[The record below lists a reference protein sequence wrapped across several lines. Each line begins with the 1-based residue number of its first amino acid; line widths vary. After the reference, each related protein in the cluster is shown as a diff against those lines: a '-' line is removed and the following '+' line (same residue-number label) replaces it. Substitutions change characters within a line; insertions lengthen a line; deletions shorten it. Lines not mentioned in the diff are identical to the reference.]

1 MGYKNIIEIL
11 TKDCERYRLSEMG
24 FIDLDKIEDEAK
36 SILSKQPNDNGE
48 SFSQWKQRTFREYYR
63 EKGFS
68 NFCREHINDP
78 RFEKMIFSL
87 LKTHLAYI
95 RKENGITE
103 VDKYLAPDNDSI
115 SYGLSKEYFEEIYTL
130 NINPFTIFG
139 NPAELEQWCKET
151 ISRHFPVEHDTII
164 EKMESND
171 RFIWEKF
178 YIKLKGIAAAIC
190 YQMSKTQGEN
200 NIHDLWSDTCLTINK
215 AVTTGIMTPPI
226 TAKSI
231 ISYAVGIIKNKNREG
246 FRRAKETP
254 IQIDSVQHRIEEE
267 NIDNFFDNPITL
279 PENFPSHS
287 FRFSNYIDT
296 TDHDSV
302 KGYFIVI
309 LYNKKHPLHSK
320 LIEGVE
326 DKVQKLFLHYIDN
339 LSYEQI
345 VTKYHGEQKGLDLI
359 RHTAQLRQEIK
370 RVKETLLKRY
380 HKLLK
385 ENL

>member
-1 MGYKNIIEIL
+1 
-11 TKDCERYRLSEMG
+11 
-24 FIDLDKIEDEAK
+24 
-36 SILSKQPNDNGE
+36 
-48 SFSQWKQRTFREYYR
+48 
-63 EKGFS
+63 
-68 NFCREHINDP
+68 
-78 RFEKMIFSL
+78 
-87 LKTHLAYI
+87 
-95 RKENGITE
+95 
-103 VDKYLAPDNDSI
+103 
-115 SYGLSKEYFEEIYTL
+115 
-130 NINPFTIFG
+130 
-139 NPAELEQWCKET
+139 
-151 ISRHFPVEHDTII
+151 
-164 EKMESND
+164 
-171 RFIWEKF
+171 
-178 YIKLKGIAAAIC
+178 
-190 YQMSKTQGEN
+190 
-200 NIHDLWSDTCLTINK
+200 
-215 AVTTGIMTPPI
+215 MTPPI